1 MSRATSSVSGEI
13 HGNFVARLV
22 QAGVRALNRDPSS
35 LAAVQS
41 VARALSPV
49 LHADYVSPVVKEKS
63 YFAPSDR
70 RCRVGE
76 PCRGAD
82 LRQRGDT

>member
-13 HGNFVARLV
+13 HGNVVARLV

-49 LHADYVSPVVKEKS
+49 LH
-63 YFAPSDR
+63 
-70 RCRVGE
+70 GE
-76 PCRGAD
+76 REEL
-82 LRQRGDT
+82 LRAK